1 MIVTNGEW
9 LRRRWFEFRQG
20 HSIYLAFILSLT
32 NFILITYRLLI
43 EKVPFLQDVFSN
55 LWIFV
60 ILFIVIY
67 IPAAILIG
75 RWHTLTQLKVETTIG
90 MLENPL
96 VARFYR
102 VMLDVQLGR
111 ASKEEVEE
119 IRKIL
124 LEIESKLYKN
134 DNGSNQQ

>member
-1 MIVTNGEW
+1 MSEW

-20 HSIYLAFILSLT
+20 HSIYLAFILAFT

-43 EKVPFLQDVFSN
+43 EKIPALQTVFSS
-55 LWIFV
+55 LWIFIIFF
-60 ILFIVIY
+60 ILIY
-67 IPAAILIG
+67 IPASILIG
-75 RWHTLTQLKVETTIG
+75 RWHRLTQLKVEATIG

-96 VARFYR
+96 LAKFYR

-111 ASKEEVEE
+111 ASKEEIEE

-124 LEIESKLYKN
+124 IDIESKLYSQKPKE
-134 DNGSNQQ
+134 